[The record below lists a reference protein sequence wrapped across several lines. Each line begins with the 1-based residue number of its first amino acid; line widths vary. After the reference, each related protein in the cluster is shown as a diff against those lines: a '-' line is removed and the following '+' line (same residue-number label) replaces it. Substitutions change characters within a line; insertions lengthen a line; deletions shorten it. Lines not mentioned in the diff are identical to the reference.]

1 MVRADLITQAVRALT
16 RDELVVY
23 PTDTLYG
30 LGADMLSDEALT
42 HLYDAK
48 GRDFLKPV
56 SIACS
61 DKDMLETFAYVD
73 ECASACID
81 AFLPGPVT
89 FLLKPRSI
97 VPKRIMGGTK
107 RIGVRIPANSTALAL
122 ISEFDSPITATSAN
136 RSGAPDPRVASDCT
150 IPCAVILDD
159 GPVGGLGST
168 IVDLVSFDIVR
179 QGACLDEVC
188 AFLAKWSTL

>member
-1 MVRADLITQAVRALT
+1 MSRADLITQAVRALS
-16 RDELVVY
+16 RDELIIY

-30 LGADMLSDEALT
+30 LGADVLSDEAIR

-61 DKDMLETFAYVD
+61 DRDMLETFVYVD
-73 ECASACID
+73 DCASACID

-89 FLLKPRSI
+89 LLLKPRSI
-97 VPKRIMGGTK
+97 VPRSIMAGTGK
-107 RIGVRIPANSTALAL
+107 LGVRIPASSTALSL

-136 RSGAPDPRVASDCT
+136 RSGEADSRTARDCT
-150 IPCAVILDD
+150 IPCAVVIDD
-159 GPVGGLGST
+159 GPVSGVGST
-168 IVDLVSFDIVR
+168 IVDLVNFDIVR
-179 QGACLDEVC
+179 QGPYFDEIC
-188 AFLAKWSTL
+188 AFLVKWSET

>member
-1 MVRADLITQAVRALT
+1 MIHADLIAKAVRALA

-30 LGADMLSDEALT
+30 LGADVLSDEALT

-73 ECASACID
+73 EFASACID

-97 VPKRIMGGTK
+97 VPKTIMAGTK
-107 RIGVRIPANSTALAL
+107 RIGVRIPANPTALSL

-136 RSGAPDPRVASDCT
+136 RSGDPDPKMAIDCT
-150 IPCAVILDD
+150 IPCAVVLDD
-159 GPVGGLGST
+159 GPVGGIGST

-179 QGACLDEVC
+179 PL
-188 AFLAKWSTL
+188 LIW

>member
-1 MVRADLITQAVRALT
+1 MTRADRIAQAVRALS

-30 LGADMLSDEALT
+30 LGADVLSEEAIM

-61 DKDMLETFAYVD
+61 DLDMMATFAYVD
-73 ECASACID
+73 DCAAACID

-89 FLLKPRSI
+89 LLLKPRSI
-97 VPKRIMGGTK
+97 VPRSIMAGSGK
-107 RIGVRIPANSTALAL
+107 LGVRIPANPTALSL

-136 RSGAPDPRVASDCT
+136 RSGDPDPKAAGDCR
-150 IPCAVILDD
+150 IPCAVVLDD
-159 GPVGGLGST
+159 GPVGEMGST
-168 IVDLVSFDIVR
+168 IVDLVDFDIVR
-179 QGACLDEVC
+179 QGAFFDEVC
-188 AFLAKWSTL
+188 AFLAKWSRV

>member
-1 MVRADLITQAVRALT
+1 MIRADLITEAVRALSH
-16 RDELVVY
+16 DELVVY

-30 LGADMLSDEALT
+30 LGADVLSDEAIM

-56 SIACS
+56 SVACA
-61 DKDMLETFAYVD
+61 DLDMLEAFVHVD
-73 ECASACID
+73 DCASACID

-89 FLLKPRSI
+89 LLLKPRSI
-97 VPKRIMGGTK
+97 VPRSIMAGTGK
-107 RIGVRIPANSTALAL
+107 LGVRIPANPTALSL

-136 RSGAPDPRVASDCT
+136 RSGEADPKTAKDCT

-159 GPVGGLGST
+159 GPVGGMGST
-168 IVDLVSFDIVR
+168 IVDLVNFDIVR
-179 QGACLDEVC
+179 QGACFDEVC
-188 AFLAKWSTL
+188 AFLAKWSEV

>member
-1 MVRADLITQAVRALT
+1 MIRLDLITQAVRALS

-30 LGADMLSDEALT
+30 LGADVLSDEALI

-48 GRDFLKPV
+48 GRDFSKPV

-61 DKDMLETFAYVD
+61 NLEMIEAFAYID
-73 ECASACID
+73 ACASACID

-89 FLLKPRSI
+89 LLLKPRSI
-97 VPKRIMGGTK
+97 VPKRIMAGTK
-107 RIGVRIPANSTALAL
+107 KIGMRIPANPTALSL

-136 RSGAPDPRVASDCT
+136 RSGDPDPKVAQDCT
-150 IPCAVILDD
+150 IPCAVVLDD
-159 GPVGGLGST
+159 GPVGGIGST

-179 QGACLDEVC
+179 QGACFDEVC
-188 AFLAKWSTL
+188 AFLAKWS

>member
-1 MVRADLITQAVRALT
+1 MIRPDLITQAVRALS

-30 LGADMLSDEALT
+30 LGADVLSDEALI

-61 DKDMLETFAYVD
+61 NLEMIETFAYID
-73 ECASACID
+73 ACASACIET
-81 AFLPGPVT
+81 FLPGPVT
-89 FLLKPRSI
+89 LLLKPRSI
-97 VPKRIMGGTK
+97 VPKRIMAGTK
-107 RIGVRIPANSTALAL
+107 KIGVRIPANPTALSL

-136 RSGAPDPRVASDCT
+136 RSGDPDPKVAQDCT
-150 IPCAVILDD
+150 IPCAVVLDD
-159 GPVGGLGST
+159 GPTLGVGST

-179 QGACLDEVC
+179 QGACFDEIC
-188 AFLAKWSTL
+188 AFLAKWS

>member
-1 MVRADLITQAVRALT
+1 MIRADLITQAVRALS

-30 LGADMLSDEALT
+30 LGADVLSDEALIN
-42 HLYDAK
+42 LYEAK

-61 DKDMLETFAYVD
+61 NREMLETFAYID

-81 AFLPGPVT
+81 AFFPGPVT
-89 FLLKPRSI
+89 LLLKPRSI
-97 VPKRIMGGTK
+97 VPQRIMAGTK
-107 RIGVRIPANSTALAL
+107 KIGVRIPRNPTALSL

-136 RSGAPDPRVASDCT
+136 RSGDPDPKVARDCT
-150 IPCAVILDD
+150 IPCAVVLDD
-159 GPVGGLGST
+159 GPVGGIGST
-168 IVDLVSFDIVR
+168 IVDLVNFDIVR
-179 QGACLDEVC
+179 QGAYFEEIC
-188 AFLAKWSTL
+188 AFLAKWS

>member
-1 MVRADLITQAVRALT
+1 MIHADLIAKAVRALA

-30 LGADMLSDEALT
+30 LGADVLSDEALT

-73 ECASACID
+73 EFASACID

-97 VPKRIMGGTK
+97 VPKTIMAGTK
-107 RIGVRIPANSTALAL
+107 RIGVRIPANPTALSL

-136 RSGAPDPRVASDCT
+136 RSGDPDPKMAIDCT
-150 IPCAVILDD
+150 IPCAVVLDD
-159 GPVGGLGST
+159 GPVGGIGST

-179 QGACLDEVC
+179 QGACFDEIC
-188 AFLAKWSTL
+188 AFLAKGRQM